1 MTQMPVQKYRAYA
14 PIILPDRQW
23 PSRVIDKAP
32 IWCSVDLRD
41 GNQALIEPMGVER
54 KNRMFQLLVGMG
66 FKEIEVAF
74 PSASQ
79 TDFDFVRS
87 IIESGAIPDDVAIQ
101 VLTQCRPEL
110 IERTF
115 EAVKGAKKVIVHF
128 YNSTSAL
135 QREVVF
141 RTDPKG
147 VEKIAVDAAKQVRA
161 LADAARGTDFQFE
174 YSPESFTGTEL
185 EVALEICEAVKDVI
199 KPTPSRRLILNLP
212 ATVEMATPNTYADQ
226 FEWFGRH
233 ISDRSSVILSV
244 HPHNDRGTAVA
255 AAELALMAGAERVEG
270 TLFGNGERTGNVD
283 IVTMALNLFTQGVD
297 PELDLRDVN
306 AIKDVAEHCTQLPVH
321 QRHPYAGELV
331 YTAFSGSHQDA
342 IKKGFDAQEKRN
354 DPLFLVP
361 YLPIDPKDVG
371 RDYEAVIRIN
381 SQSGKGGMAYILRA
395 DHGLDLPRSLQVE
408 FSKIAQER
416 MDADGKELTSPELWA
431 LFRASL
437 PLGRRADDARQAADR
452 SNQPGQSRTRR
463 DAQQGRRLDLHDSR
477 RGQRPDRRLRRCA
490 QEGVQGRVLVHRLS
504 RARGRPR
511 RQRDRGEL
519 CRDPGRRRPRRA
531 RCGDGPQHRDGL
543 AQGHARRR
551 LAAHAAGGQGGLAG
565 AVRRPEIGG
574 TNPIAAFTEHLP
586 AFARI
591 GLHWRS
597 RNSLSL
603 NLGRARGP
611 R

>member
-1 MTQMPVQKYRAYA
+1 MTAMPISKYRAFQ
-14 PIILPDRQW
+14 PIALPDRQW
-23 PSRVIDKAP
+23 PSRIIDKPP

-41 GNQALIEPMGVER
+41 GNQALIEPMGVDR
-54 KNRMFQLLVGMG
+54 KNRMFRLLTELG

-87 IIESGAIPDDVAIQ
+87 IIENGQIPDGVAIQ

-115 EAVKGAKKVIVHF
+115 EAVKGAKKVVLHF
-128 YNSTSAL
+128 YNSTSTL
-135 QREVVF
+135 QRDVVF
-141 RTDPKG
+141 RTDRKG
-147 VEKIAVDAAKQVRA
+147 VTDIAVAAAKQVRE
-161 LADAARGTDFQFE
+161 LAEASPGTDFQFE

-185 EVALEICEAVKDVI
+185 DFALEICEAVKDVI
-199 KPTPSRRLILNLP
+199 QPTPERRLILNLP

-297 PELDLRDVN
+297 PGLDLHDVN
-306 AIKDVAEHCTQLPVH
+306 AIKEVVEHCNQLPVH

-342 IKKGFDAQEKRN
+342 IKKGFEAQERRN
-354 DPLFLVP
+354 DPLFQVP

-395 DHGLDLPRSLQVE
+395 DYGLDLPRTLQVE

-431 LFRASL
+431 LFRQAYL
-437 PLGRRADDARQAADR
+437 LDDAPLTLIRQQTVPTSPDNRELVATLRKADGATFTITGEGNGPVDAFVDALKKAFGVDFAFIDYHEHAVGR
-452 SNQPGQSRTRR
+452 GRERDRR
-463 DAQQGRRLDLHDSR
+463 QLRGDPRR
-477 RGQRPDRRLRRCA
+477 RGPA
-490 QEGVQGRVLVHRLS
+490 A
-504 RARGRPR
+504 ARGR
-511 RQRDRGEL
+511 
-519 CRDPGRRRPRRA
+519 
-531 RCGDGPQHRDGL
+531 DGPEHRDGL
-543 AQGHARRR
+543 AQGDAE
-551 LAAHAAGGQGGLAG
+551 LQCSG
-565 AVRRPEIGG
+565 
-574 TNPIAAFTEHLP
+574 
-586 AFARI
+586 
-591 GLHWRS
+591 
-597 RNSLSL
+597 
-603 NLGRARGP
+603 
-611 R
+611 

>member
-1 MTQMPVQKYRAYA
+1 MTAMPVHKYRPFT
-14 PIILPDRQW
+14 PIVLPDRRW
-23 PSRVIDKAP
+23 PSRIIDKAP

-54 KNRMFQLLVGMG
+54 KNRMFRLLVDMG
-66 FKEIEVAF
+66 FNEIEVAF

-79 TDFDFVRS
+79 TDFDFVRFL
-87 IIESGAIPDDVAIQ
+87 IESGAIPDDVAIQ

-115 EAVKGAKKVIVHF
+115 EAVRGAKKVVLHF

-141 RTDPKG
+141 KTDRKG
-147 VEKIAVDAAKQVRA
+147 VTDIAVAAAKQVRA
-161 LADAARGTDFQFE
+161 LAEAASGTEFQFE

-185 EVALEICEAVKDVI
+185 DFALEICEAVKDVI
-199 KPTPSRRLILNLP
+199 EPTLEKRLILNLP
-212 ATVEMATPNTYADQ
+212 ATVEMATPNTYADA

-233 ISDRSSVILSV
+233 VSDRDSVILSV

-297 PELDLRDVN
+297 PMLDLRDVN
-306 AIKDVAEHCTQLPVH
+306 AIREVAEYCNQLPVH
-321 QRHPYAGELV
+321 QRHPYVGELV

-342 IKKGFDAQEKRN
+342 IKKGFEAQERRN
-354 DPLFLVP
+354 DPVFQVP

-381 SQSGKGGMAYILRA
+381 SQSGKGGMAYILKA
-395 DHGLDLPRSLQVE
+395 DYGLDAPRSLQIE

-431 LFRASL
+431 LFRQAYLIDDPPIALVKQSTVPMRPDNREL
-437 PLGRRADDARQAADR
+437 VATLRRADGTTFEITGEGNGPVDAFV
-452 SNQPGQSRTRR
+452 
-463 DAQQGRRLDLHDSR
+463 DALKK
-477 RGQRPDRRLRRCA
+477 
-490 QEGVQGRVLVHRLS
+490 
-504 RARGRPR
+504 
-511 RQRDRGEL
+511 
-519 CRDPGRRRPRRA
+519 
-531 RCGDGPQHRDGL
+531 
-543 AQGHARRR
+543 
-551 LAAHAAGGQGGLAG
+551 
-565 AVRRPEIGG
+565 
-574 TNPIAAFTEHLP
+574 
-586 AFARI
+586 AFAVDFAFVDYHEHAVGRGANATAASYVEI
-591 GLHWRS
+591 QDKDGRSLHGVGLDPSIVMASLKATLSAVMRLMRS
-597 RNSLSL
+597 E
-603 NLGRARGP
+603 GRL
-611 R
+611 